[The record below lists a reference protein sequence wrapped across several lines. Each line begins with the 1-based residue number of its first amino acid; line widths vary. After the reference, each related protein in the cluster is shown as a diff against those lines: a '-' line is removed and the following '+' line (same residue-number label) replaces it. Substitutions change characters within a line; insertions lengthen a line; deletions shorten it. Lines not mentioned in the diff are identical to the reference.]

1 MSYNT
6 TSRSMRGSSHCVAS
20 GVTTV
25 LILFLSLMS
34 MAIAIFYQQ
43 TKIDNHEKRSLYVYG
58 IFLLIYIFG
67 TCNSIQK
74 LHRCARTDP
83 GFIPSK
89 KVLPESI
96 MAQKSLIKL
105 KDTKDKHYVQYMD
118 EDELNESFKIN
129 KMDPNESMMFNNPKE
144 KE

>member
-1 MSYNT
+1 
-6 TSRSMRGSSHCVAS
+6 
-20 GVTTV
+20 
-25 LILFLSLMS
+25 
-34 MAIAIFYQQ
+34 
-43 TKIDNHEKRSLYVYG
+43 
-58 IFLLIYIFG
+58 
-67 TCNSIQK
+67 
-74 LHRCARTDP
+74 
-83 GFIPSK
+83 
-89 KVLPESI
+89 